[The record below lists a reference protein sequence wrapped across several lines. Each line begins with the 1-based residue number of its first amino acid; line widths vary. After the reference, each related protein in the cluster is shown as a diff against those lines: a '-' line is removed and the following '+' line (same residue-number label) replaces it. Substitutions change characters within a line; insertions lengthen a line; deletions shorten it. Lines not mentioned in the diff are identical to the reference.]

1 AELGAR
7 TEVVACDAADREA
20 LAKALDGRTISG
32 VVHAAG
38 VLDDGVVSALTP
50 ERLSAVL
57 HPKVDAAWNLHEL
70 TKDQDLKAFV
80 LFSSISG
87 VMGSAG
93 QGNYA
98 AANVYLDALAIW
110 RRQQGL
116 PAQSLGWGAWM
127 PTAGMTGTLSEADL
141 HRIHATGVPPL
152 TEDQGLALLDAA
164 MGLDEPYLVPIGR
177 AAGPA
182 RMPGTVPALLRG
194 LVRGARRAA
203 ESTGGR
209 TGAVAALAARLTAL
223 READRLRHVVD
234 LVRTEAATVLGH
246 ASPQAVVA
254 DRDFHD
260 LGVDSLTA
268 LELRNRLTAV
278 TGLRLP
284 ATLVFDHPTS
294 AVLGAHLLGV
304 LLDEQDVADGAALFG
319 QLDRLD
325 AALADADT
333 DEATRNAVSLRLRR
347 MLEKLRNQDAQN
359 AEDAI
364 AERLEAASTDEV
376 LAFIDNELGRLS
388 DR

>member
-1 AELGAR
+1 
-7 TEVVACDAADREA
+7 
-20 LAKALDGRTISG
+20 
-32 VVHAAG
+32 
-38 VLDDGVVSALTP
+38 
-50 ERLSAVL
+50 
-57 HPKVDAAWNLHEL
+57 
-70 TKDQDLKAFV
+70 
-80 LFSSISG
+80 
-87 VMGSAG
+87 
-93 QGNYA
+93 
-98 AANVYLDALAIW
+98 
-110 RRQQGL
+110 
-116 PAQSLGWGAWM
+116 
-127 PTAGMTGTLSEADL
+127 
-141 HRIHATGVPPL
+141 
-152 TEDQGLALLDAA
+152 
-164 MGLDEPYLVPIGR
+164 
-177 AAGPA
+177 
-182 RMPGTVPALLRG
+182 MPGTVPALLRG

-209 TGAVAALAARLTAL
+209 TGAVAALAARLTEL

-234 LVRTEAATVLGH
+234 LVRTEAAAVLGH
-246 ASPQAVVA
+246 ASPQAVAA

-304 LLDEQDVADGAALFG
+304 LLDEQDAADGAALFG